1 MSFKKKI
8 LATVCLGAA
17 GALLVTAIALYILGT
32 TRSFVDMYQF
42 QSQAQAAVLNV
53 NADINYLSR
62 LARNILLGQDI
73 DKNIADIHKYN
84 KRVVASLD
92 SIDTSRLHPEMQT
105 SLALARK
112 EAQKFGDASV
122 SLMESFRSIPASE
135 RHSKMKEYGEKNTP
149 IANAF
154 RKAFGVFETQA
165 QKELQNSRQKM
176 DEWLSLAIYLCL
188 GLSGIVVV
196 AVTAAGYFFSRK
208 DFAAMD
214 KCTAMAVDF
223 GHGNLKQRI
232 QVEEAGSLGELARAL
247 NSTAAS
253 LEESHNAA
261 AASLALSEREKAET
275 VKALEDARQMRLAA
289 EENQKAILI
298 AASEL
303 TQIVSVLNE
312 TSHDLLGTIG
322 ESKQGAAVQADN
334 LSSALQLMQDMDSSM
349 RDTAN
354 LAASAAEGADE
365 ARGQASQGAEIVAEL
380 LQGISQVRGITDEMS
395 VCMKELGSEVESISD
410 VMSIIS
416 DIADQTNLLA
426 LNAAIEAARA
436 GEAGKGFA
444 VVADEVRKLAEKT
457 MQATGEVGK
466 KIGSIQ
472 SSSRRNIAS
481 AEQSATAV
489 DKASQLAENSN
500 AALRTIVSFAGDS
513 AREVH
518 SISTQSAR
526 THEIG
531 GRVAESMESV
541 NTIAAST
548 AESMNSAAQKV
559 SEVSEQAASLQALV
573 QRLNQMTQSI

>member
-8 LATVCLGAA
+8 LATVCLGAV
-17 GALLVTAIALYILGT
+17 GALLVTAIALYILNTTHALVGT
-32 TRSFVDMYQF
+32 YQF
-42 QSQAQAAVLNV
+42 QSQSQAAVLNV

-84 KRVVASLD
+84 KRVSDNLL
-92 SIDTSRLHPEMQT
+92 SIDASRLSPEMRS
-105 SLALARK
+105 SLALARE
-112 EAQKFGDASV
+112 EAKKFGDASV
-122 SLMESFRSIPASE
+122 SLMESFRSIPPAE
-135 RHSKMKEYGEKNTP
+135 RHRKMKEYGEKNTP

-154 RKAFGVFETQA
+154 RKAFSTFEGQA
-165 QKELQNSRQKM
+165 QKELQSSRGKM
-176 DEWLSLAIYLCL
+176 DDWLALAVYLCL

-196 AVTAAGYFFSRK
+196 TVTATGYFFSRK

-214 KCTAMAVDF
+214 KCTAIAVDF
-223 GHGNLKQRI
+223 GSGILDRHI
-232 QVEEAGSLGELARAL
+232 QPEEAGSLGELARAL
-247 NSTAAS
+247 NNTANS
-253 LEESHNAA
+253 LKESQNAA

-275 VKALEDARQMRLAA
+275 VKALEQAKTMRLAA
-289 EENQKAILI
+289 EENQKAIVR

-303 TQIVSVLNE
+303 TQIASVLNE
-312 TSHDLLGTIG
+312 TTRGLLHTIE
-322 ESKQGAAVQADN
+322 ESKQGATMQADRLN
-334 LSSALQLMQDMDSSM
+334 SALHLMQDMDTSM
-349 RDTAN
+349 RDTAT

-365 ARGQASQGAEIVAEL
+365 ARGQASQGAGIVAEL
-380 LQGISQVRGITDEMS
+380 LQSIGQVRGITDEMG
-395 VCMKELGSEVESISD
+395 VCMKELGGEVESISD

-457 MQATGEVGK
+457 MQATGEVGQ

-472 SSSRRNIAS
+472 TASRRNIVS

-489 DKASQLAENSN
+489 DTASQLAENSN
-500 AALRTIVSFAGDS
+500 AALRTIVSFAGKS
-513 AREVH
+513 AGEVH
-518 SISTQSAR
+518 SISAQSAK

-531 GRVAESMESV
+531 VRVSESMESV

-548 AESMNSAAQKV
+548 AESMNTAAQRV
-559 SEVSEQAASLQALV
+559 LEMSEQASSLHALV
-573 QRLNQMTQSI
+573 QRLGEITKAG